1 MALRSVV
8 YSNEALIRKKSRP
21 VTDFDE
27 NLWELLDDMYETM
40 KKENG
45 VGIAAPQI
53 GVLRQI
59 VVIEADGM
67 KLELINP
74 KVIKS
79 SGSQESFEGCLSVK
93 EYNGIVI
100 RPYKVTVEAINRYGY
115 PFSITVEGFMSTVFS
130 HEIDHL
136 SGILFIDKARELF
149 RKDDKKALER
159 FEKRMRESAEK
170 EIN

>member
-1 MALRSVV
+1 MALRNVV
-8 YSNEALIRKKSRP
+8 YSTEALIRKKSRP

-27 NLWELLDDMYETM
+27 KLWELLDDMYETM

-45 VGIAAPQI
+45 VGIAAPQV
-53 GVLRQI
+53 GVLKQI
-59 VVIEADGM
+59 AVIEADGM

-74 KVIKS
+74 KIVKS

-100 RPYKVTVEAINRYGY
+100 RPYKVTVEAENRYGY
-115 PFSITVEGFMSTVFS
+115 PFSISVEGFLSTVFC

-149 RKDDKKALER
+149 RKDDKLALEK

-170 EIN
+170 QK